1 MYHEYLPYAKPIFF
15 WGEYEYDEIYPLY
28 TQMIRCQFE
37 LKPNKI
43 PTVQIKN
50 SIFYKGNEYLTSSG
64 DREVVLCLNSVDLE
78 LFFEQYEVYNLEY
91 ISGWKFKA
99 TKGLFKDYIDKW
111 SNNKIQAKI
120 DGNHGLYL
128 ISKLFLNSLYG
139 KFGTDTKVRSKIP
152 FMDNGVVKYADGDPE
167 EKDGIYVA
175 LASFVTSYGRR
186 KTIKAA
192 QTIMDNYHQ
201 GKSNIQYVYSDTDSI
216 HLLSPNF
223 ELPEGLE
230 IDDTKLGAWSH
241 EANFIKAKY
250 LRQKCYIDMITEDIH
265 SENPEYRLK
274 VTVSGM
280 PKACHEQVTFQNFKI
295 GASYSGKLQPKVVK
309 GGMVLREVDFTIK
322 K

>member
-1 MYHEYLPYAKPIFF
+1 MSIVCIPSCMYHEYLPYAKPIFF

-192 QTIMDNYHQ
+192 QTIMEKGLLYDLLDQCDECPKYTVECLDPN
-201 GKSNIQYVYSDTDSI
+201 GKCQMEDFESI
-216 HLLSPNF
+216 VEWLAGD
-223 ELPEGLE
+223 E
-230 IDDTKLGAWSH
+230 
-241 EANFIKAKY
+241 
-250 LRQKCYIDMITEDIH
+250 
-265 SENPEYRLK
+265 
-274 VTVSGM
+274 
-280 PKACHEQVTFQNFKI
+280 
-295 GASYSGKLQPKVVK
+295 
-309 GGMVLREVDFTIK
+309 
-322 K
+322 